1 MLIFCKNKA
10 GNRIFEFMQRKAIA
24 RIIIL
29 TSISLIAAMATQLF
43 WVQNVWELKENQFNS
58 SVKLAIKSVVNQ
70 LLASENYF
78 PQDSGTFDPV
88 FYNEHIEILS
98 VVNPNT
104 LDSLLQEE
112 LSCLKLN
119 EDYIYGVFRKTDTVF
134 VMGPYH
140 GYEKQLSHSQNW
152 VSLTCLCDS
161 ESYLLSTYFENEES
175 LIYSK
180 MAILPIMSG
189 IFMLVLIFSFFFTIN
204 SMLKQKKVSEL
215 KTDFV
220 NNMTHEFKT
229 PIATIS
235 VSSEM
240 LSKTIVAEKPEKVKK
255 YARIIF
261 DENTRLKNQVE
272 KVLQIAIIDRDEYKL
287 KMEKL
292 DAHSII
298 EDVVRN
304 FKVHVEG
311 RDGTISI
318 MAKAKLAIIV
328 ADKVH
333 FTNVLNSLLDN
344 ANKYSPEK
352 PEITVETENAEG
364 KIKIS
369 IMDKGIGIKKEN
381 QKEVYKKFHR
391 LQTGNIHNSKGF
403 GIGLYYAKTM
413 IELMG
418 GNLNLES
425 EIDKGSVFSIVFP
438 I

>member
-1 MLIFCKNKA
+1 
-10 GNRIFEFMQRKAIA
+10 MQRKAIA
-24 RIIIL
+24 LIIIL
-29 TSISLIAAMATQLF
+29 TSISLIAAMVTQLL
-43 WVQNVWELKENQFNS
+43 WVHNVWELKENQFNN
-58 SVKLAIKSVVNQ
+58 SVKLAMKSVVNQ
-70 LLASENYF
+70 LLTSENHF
-78 PQDSGTFDPV
+78 PVNENTFKPN
-88 FYNEHIEILS
+88 FHNEHIEILS

-104 LDSLLQEE
+104 LDSLIQEE
-112 LSCLKLN
+112 FNSINLN
-119 EDYIYGVFRKTDTVF
+119 ESCIYGVFSKADTVF
-134 VMGPYH
+134 VMGPFH
-140 GYEKQLSHSQNW
+140 GYEEQLSHSQNW

-161 ESYLLSTYFENEES
+161 ESYLLSTYFEDEES

-180 MAILPIMSG
+180 MAILPVMSG

-204 SMLKQKKVSEL
+204 SMLRQKKVSEL

-240 LSKTIVAEKPEKVKK
+240 LSKTIVAETPEKVKK

-272 KVLQIAIIDRDEYKL
+272 RVLQIAIIDREEYKL

-304 FKVHVEG
+304 FKVLVEE
-311 RDGTISI
+311 RNGTISV
-318 MAKAKLAIIV
+318 MAKAKQPIIF

-352 PEITVETENAEG
+352 PEITVETKNAKG
-364 KIKIS
+364 KIEIS
-369 IMDKGIGIKKEN
+369 IVDKGIGIKKEN
-381 QKEVYKKFHR
+381 QKDVYKKFHR

-403 GIGLYYAKTM
+403 GIGLFYAKTM

-418 GNLNLES
+418 GNLNLKS
-425 EIDKGSVFSIVFP
+425 EINKGSVFSIVFP
-438 I
+438 V